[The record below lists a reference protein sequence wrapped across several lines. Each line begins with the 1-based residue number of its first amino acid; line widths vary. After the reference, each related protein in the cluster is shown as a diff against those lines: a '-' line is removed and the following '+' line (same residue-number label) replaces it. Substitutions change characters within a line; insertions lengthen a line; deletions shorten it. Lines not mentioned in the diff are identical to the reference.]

1 MKPRSGLPRDQA
13 KHETGPTINDF
24 AGNLPCSEVADP
36 KPGFFVTIG
45 AVGALSRHGL
55 IQVPGCCMGIFAKSA
70 VFGAFS
76 LAFMFA
82 QGAVTSTEAAR
93 RLVSFST
100 AYPAGTIVI
109 VQRQRKLYLSLGDGR
124 AIRYP
129 VAIGRRG
136 KAWSGWT
143 HVEGKF
149 VRPAWSPPAA
159 VKRWNPRIPD
169 VIPGGSPRNP
179 MGARAI
185 TLARREIAIHGTT
198 RAMRRSVGTAAS
210 FGCIRMYN
218 EDVIDLY
225 NRVHIGARVLSI
237 P

>member
-1 MKPRSGLPRDQA
+1 MSLPFQQVIALDC
-13 KHETGPTINDF
+13 GFFGTIPDLNRCLNQFDVRRLGKF
-24 AGNLPCSEVADP
+24 MGNLTKIPALLTCGIALLVSQASWSE
-36 KPGFFVTIG
+36 
-45 AVGALSRHGL
+45 
-55 IQVPGCCMGIFAKSA
+55 
-70 VFGAFS
+70 
-76 LAFMFA
+76 A
-82 QGAVTSTEAAR
+82 QAAR
-93 RLVSFST
+93 RLVNFSN

-109 VQRQRKLYLSLGDGR
+109 VQRQRKLYLSLGGGR

-136 KAWSGWT
+136 RAWTGWT
-143 HVEGKF
+143 RIEGKY

-159 VKRWNPRIPD
+159 VKRWNPKIPD

-185 TLARREIAIHGTT
+185 TLTRSEIAIHGTT
-198 RAMRRSVGTAAS
+198 RSMRRSIGRAAS

-225 NRVHIGARVLSI
+225 NRVRVGARVVSI